1 MFLEKIVA
9 IKKEE
14 VQRKK
19 TLSQQKDMQEMIPT
33 LPLPRNFLEAISN
46 HHPIAVIAEI
56 KRASPSVGVIKE
68 DIDLHQIARAYQT
81 GGACAISV
89 LTETHFFKGDL
100 STLHLIKGETSLPVL
115 QKDFILDPFQIYEGR
130 VSGADAVLLIA
141 AILDRETLR
150 DFVNLARK
158 LQMTPLVEIHNEDDL
173 DKISSLDLSLIGIN
187 NRDLRTFNVDLR
199 TTLSLKKK
207 IPSGTRVISE
217 SGIKGSQDVRLLREA
232 GIDGILVG
240 EILMRSSDPAS
251 KIRELLG

>member
-100 STLHLIKGETSLPVL
+100 STLHLIKGETFLPVL

-199 TTLSLKKK
+199 TTLSLKKQ

-251 KIRELLG
+251 KIRELLE